1 MINFSKTKTTSS
13 RLNSKNRI
21 SDFSEIVLGYSK
33 QEAIEEASRCLNCK
47 NPTCINGCPAHNNI
61 PLFIKYIREDNLNE
75 AYKVLRITSNMS
87 EICSRVCDY
96 QKQCEGACIRSKNG
110 EPVSIGLLERYV
122 FDNVNLKISAEPQY
136 FLKKVAVIGSGPAG
150 LSCAEELNLL
160 GYDVTIFEKES
171 IPGGL
176 LTFGIPN
183 YRLPYKLVEKK
194 INSLKEKNISI
205 QTNIQFGTDLSFKDL
220 KKQGFAAIFVA
231 IGLSEPKFIG
241 IPGEHFKGVYTSNDF
256 LKYTSIFSKKINSEI
271 PAINIGTKVAVI
283 GGGNSAIDAARSALR
298 IDGVETV
305 EIIYRRTQND
315 MPAAISEINDA
326 IEEGIKINF
335 LTNPIEILGKEDR
348 VVAIKCIKME
358 QTEVGND
365 GRRGVKPING
375 SEFTRTFDSI
385 IYAIGNGSTDLLK
398 DYNEIEIDRWG
409 NILINENGASNKD
422 CSIFAAGDIVTGAS
436 TVVNAMKDGK
446 NIAHKIDEFLK
457 NI

>member
-1 MINFSKTKTTSS
+1 MINFSKTKTTCS
-13 RLNSKNRI
+13 RLNSKIRI

-33 QEAIEEASRCLNCK
+33 KEAIEEASRCLNCK

-61 PLFIKYIREDNLNE
+61 PLFIKCIREDNLNE

-87 EICSRVCDY
+87 EICSRVCDH

-122 FDNVNLKISAEPQY
+122 FDNVNLKNAAEPQY

-194 INSLKEKNISI
+194 INSLKERNISF
-205 QTNIQFGTDLSFKDL
+205 QTNIQFGTDLSFEDL
-220 KKQGFAAIFVA
+220 KKQGFAAIFVG
-231 IGLSEPKFIG
+231 IGLNEPKFMG

-256 LKYTSIFSKKINSEI
+256 LKYTSIFSKRINGEI
-271 PAINIGTKVAVI
+271 LPINIGSKVAVI

-298 IDGVETV
+298 IKGVETV
-305 EIIYRRTQND
+305 EIIYRRTQDD

-375 SEFTRTFDSI
+375 SEFIRTFDSI
-385 IYAIGNGSTDLLK
+385 IYAIGNGSSDLLK
-398 DYNEIEIDRWG
+398 DYNEIETDRWG

-446 NIAHKIDEFLK
+446 KIAHKIDEFLK